1 MDASIFIPCS
11 DCSYLCLLE
20 LPQTLP
26 CPFPSKVSL
35 FDAGEMG
42 RAHFEGCSG
51 LGLMGFEHLQGW
63 RHKQCSGP
71 CPRAA
76 PLSQGKISTDPLG
89 ISRVGLCALEKHPRS
104 PRPSPC
110 RFPSCSLLLPC
121 LWVYPRH
128 LGVWVT
134 PEEEEAAR
142 GLITAGE
149 MPLLRARKKVR
160 RARQTVPM
168 ASPWQQGLPD
178 MHTGKQAEGA
188 GSITAPPAEPQIS
201 TCGALMGS
209 HPKTASKIITAGQ
222 RKAPSFHR
230 GRCTAMKPKPGK
242 IHPNQ
247 RWVLSR
253 EMHHT

>member
-1 MDASIFIPCS
+1 MLWS
-11 DCSYLCLLE
+11 
-20 LPQTLP
+20 
-26 CPFPSKVSL
+26 
-35 FDAGEMG
+35 M
-42 RAHFEGCSG
+42 
-51 LGLMGFEHLQGW
+51 
-63 RHKQCSGP
+63 
-71 CPRAA
+71 
-76 PLSQGKISTDPLG
+76 SQGCTTLTGKDFHRSTGNFPCWSVCPG
-89 ISRVGLCALEKHPRS
+89 EAPSSTTPQHPRS

-178 MHTGKQAEGA
+178 MHTGKRARGPGA
-188 GSITAPPAEPQIS
+188 SQPLQ
-201 TCGALMGS
+201 
-209 HPKTASKIITAGQ
+209 
-222 RKAPSFHR
+222 PS
-230 GRCTAMKPKPGK
+230 PKPPLVGLPWDLTPK
-242 IHPNQ
+242 QLPK
-247 RWVLSR
+247 
-253 EMHHT
+253 

>member
-1 MDASIFIPCS
+1 M
-11 DCSYLCLLE
+11 
-20 LPQTLP
+20 
-26 CPFPSKVSL
+26 
-35 FDAGEMG
+35 
-42 RAHFEGCSG
+42 
-51 LGLMGFEHLQGW
+51 LGFM
-63 RHKQCSGP
+63 
-71 CPRAA
+71 
-76 PLSQGKISTDPLG
+76 SQGCTTLTGKDFHRSTGNFPCWSVCPG
-89 ISRVGLCALEKHPRS
+89 EAPSSTTPQHPRS
-104 PRPSPC
+104 PHPSPC

-121 LWVYPRH
+121 LWVYPRL

-134 PEEEEAAR
+134 PEEEAAR

-160 RARQTVPM
+160 QARQTVPM

-178 MHTGKQAEGA
+178 MHTGKRAEGA
-188 GSITAPPAEPQIS
+188 GSITAPPAEPQTS
-201 TCGALMGS
+201 ARGAPMGS
-209 HPKTASKIITAGQ
+209 HPKTASRIITAGQ